1 MKTFRPNRF
10 LRDLL
15 LFLALIA
22 LVLAVTWPWA
32 QIFAKGLIRHWDPPF
47 HAWKLN
53 LVADSLLK
61 GHIFPPHRTTN
72 VFFPSTLTL
81 YYEALHWPQAVLAAL
96 LRVFTD
102 NLVLV
107 YHLVLV
113 FFWAFA
119 GVCFSWLLREL
130 GAGAAGVYLGAAL
143 FTIVPYRTSYLL
155 EFNMQLCAGLVLF
168 LLFLFR
174 FLRSP
179 GFGNALGASL
189 AFWFQAASE
198 LYQAM
203 ILLIVLPLL
212 VAPSLP
218 AFPWRELKRKSL
230 LAGIALAALAGG
242 GLTLYFLWPY
252 KVLHDAE
259 GFARSLG
266 EMDTHFVE
274 PLSYLRGFAARTF
287 LPAVTR
293 IRQDEMSVY
302 PTVAVLLAALLYAVS
317 GRRIL
322 RRGHGSP
329 GPEHAA
335 FVASRWLRL
344 AALVVFPALAVAL
357 ATSKQFGGHAWA
369 GAAVNVCLLLALATT
384 LVLAFADAGRDAA
397 ARARAGLAGAA
408 VFGFVLAL
416 GPRINATNTGW
427 RDDNWV
433 FIAVYERLS
442 LLSGMRVVSRFSI
455 MVTIFLV
462 VAAVAGWEALCR
474 RWPRARWTAVIVLA
488 AVFLEARVGA
498 KQVMSFSAPWQSP
511 ALSALDREPDGTLLI
526 LPMADRSWDSQYMLG
541 IAGSERKLLYGWG
554 GFYPPFQNELARCF
568 GTDDF
573 DRGIALVRQVWPE
586 TSILLDRRHLA
597 AIAARYRKDTHWT
610 ELEGKLAASGETVAV
625 DGRFALYRVRQDPQ
639 PATSYLRITRRDVL
653 LGNPVVR
660 FSARAA
666 DGADQAI
673 GVAVNDTFVG
683 TLAVS
688 AEPRSFAVEV
698 PAAAL
703 VDVYPN
709 RIQIGSLGGGAVVV
723 DSFSL
728 APKGGSGGDAPTAV
742 KPWAAGAPWPSWL
755 GHLREAPAGLR
766 SAEVRFRNGIE
777 VLGYSLGA
785 RQVRPG
791 DTVELSYFL
800 AFDPGMSFLT
810 APVLHTHALEG
821 ERIAFQ
827 DLFPATAGIDRGS
840 VRAQPYR
847 KIFRVDRSLVVP
859 ADAAPGRY
867 GLRIAVTDGDG
878 EKVAGSSAAARKGK
892 WFRLSDDLEVLPR
905 AGS

>member
-1 MKTFRPNRF
+1 MKGIRPNRV

-15 LFLALIA
+15 LFLGLNALII
-22 LVLAVTWPWA
+22 AVTWPWA
-32 QIFAKGLIRHWDPPF
+32 KIFATGFIRHWDPPF

-53 LVADSLLK
+53 LVAESLLK
-61 GHIFPPHRTTN
+61 GHLFPPDRTTN
-72 VFFPSTLTL
+72 IFFPSSLTL

-113 FFWAFA
+113 LFWAFS

-130 GAGAAGVYLGAAL
+130 GARPAGVFLGAAL

-203 ILLIVLPLL
+203 ILLVVLPLL

-218 AFPWRELKRKSL
+218 AFPWRELRRKAL
-230 LAGIALAALAGG
+230 LAGVVLAALAGG

-266 EMDTHFVE
+266 EMNTHFVE

-302 PTVAVLLAALLYAVS
+302 PTVAVLLGALLYALS
-317 GRRIL
+317 ARRVL
-322 RRGHGSP
+322 RRAPGAP
-329 GPEHAA
+329 GPEHLV
-335 FVASRWLRL
+335 FVAARWVRV
-344 AALVVFPALAVAL
+344 AALLLFAALAVAL
-357 ATSKQFGGHAWA
+357 ASSKPFGDQAWT
-369 GAAVNVCLLLALATT
+369 GTAANLCLFLALAAT
-384 LVLAFADAGRDAA
+384 VALAFADGGRDAA

-408 VFGFVLAL
+408 VLGFILAL
-416 GPRINATNTGW
+416 GPRIAATNTGW

-433 FIAVYERLS
+433 FLAVYERLS
-442 LLSGMRVVSRFSI
+442 LLSGMRVVSRFSV

-474 RWPRARWTAVIVLA
+474 RWPRARWTAILVLA

-498 KQVMSFSAPWQSP
+498 RPVLPFSAPWHSP
-511 ALSALDREPDGTLLI
+511 AIDALDRAPDGTLLI

-554 GFYPPFQNELARCF
+554 GFYPPFQEELARSF

-573 DRGIALVRQVWPE
+573 DRGIALVREVWPE
-586 TSILLDRRHLA
+586 TSILLDRKHLA
-597 AIAARYRKDTHWT
+597 PFVSRYRKESHWGL
-610 ELEGKLAASGETVAV
+610 LEGRLAAACETVAV
-625 DGRFALYRVRQDPQ
+625 DDRFTLYRVRQNPQ
-639 PATSYLRITRRDVL
+639 PVTSYQRVTRRDVL
-653 LGNPVVR
+653 LGNPIVR
-660 FSARAA
+660 FSVRAA
-666 DGADQAI
+666 DGAATTV
-673 GVAVNDTFVG
+673 GVAVNDTLLG

-688 AEPRSFAVEV
+688 GEPRTFVIEV
-698 PAAAL
+698 PRAAL

-709 RIQIGSLGGGAVVV
+709 RIRIGSLGGGAVVV
-723 DSFSL
+723 DAFSL
-728 APKGGSGGDAPTAV
+728 APRGGGEATTALAPWTAGV
-742 KPWAAGAPWPSWL
+742 PWPSWL
-755 GHLREAPAGLR
+755 RHLREAPAGVVR
-766 SAEVRFRNGIE
+766 ADVRFRNGVE
-777 VLGYSLGA
+777 VLGYSLSA
-785 RQVRPG
+785 RQVRAG
-791 DTVELSYFL
+791 DTVDVAYFL
-800 AFDPGMSFLT
+800 AFDPGMTFLET
-810 APVLHTHALEG
+810 PALHTHALAG

-827 DLFPATAGIDRGS
+827 DLFPATVGVDRGS
-840 VRAQPYR
+840 VRSQPYR
-847 KIFRVDRSLVVP
+847 KIFRVDRRLAVP
-859 ADAAPGRY
+859 PDAAPGRY
-867 GLRIAVTDGDG
+867 GLRIALTDEDG
-878 EKVAGSSAAARKGK
+878 KKLPGSSAAAGKGE
-892 WFRLSDDLEVLPR
+892 WFRLSDGLEVLPR
-905 AGS
+905 GGT